1 MLNKYKFKFD
11 YRALI
16 FFAIMMAP
24 TIFWSFVKAPNDI
37 LRAESVTP
45 VIDTIATISQ
55 VIMIAALCMLRNE
68 KVDDPKLTPLMVA
81 SLRCLIGY
89 YFGWVLYYCGV
100 ANPAIIIVLSL
111 IPCISFLLYSIDRKN
126 IVAII
131 STIVFLICHLIF
143 AVVNF
148 II

>member
-55 VIMIAALCMLRNE
+55 VIMIAVLCML
-68 KVDDPKLTPLMVA
+68 
-81 SLRCLIGY
+81 
-89 YFGWVLYYCGV
+89 
-100 ANPAIIIVLSL
+100 
-111 IPCISFLLYSIDRKN
+111 
-126 IVAII
+126 
-131 STIVFLICHLIF
+131 
-143 AVVNF
+143 
-148 II
+148 